1 MGQHLLFYLQTTNQI
16 VSHNN
21 MQMQID
27 LLKKLCYLQQPR
39 NFFNRVECVAQLEM
53 NFMVGRK
60 RTLSK
65 KVGTIIQSVLST
77 V

>member
-21 MQMQID
+21 MQMQI
-27 LLKKLCYLQQPR
+27 LLKQLCYLQQPG